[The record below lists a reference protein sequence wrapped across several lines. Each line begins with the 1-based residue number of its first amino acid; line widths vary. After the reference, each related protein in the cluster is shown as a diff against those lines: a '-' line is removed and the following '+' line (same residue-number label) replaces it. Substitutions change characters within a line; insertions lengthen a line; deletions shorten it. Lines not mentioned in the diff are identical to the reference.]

1 MILEGVLNAIEPYK
15 SGKKKNNGENP
26 ALRAASE
33 NVVRAIKLT
42 EQILLRDKAYKARK
56 KSIMAELTAK
66 IKLADGAEKQKLE
79 EKLLKL
85 INLRK

>member
-1 MILEGVLNAIEPYK
+1 MSATDGYTIESAEKMYNAIL
-15 SGKKKNNGENP
+15 SG
-26 ALRAASE
+26 
-33 NVVRAIKLT
+33 I
-42 EQILLRDKAYKARK
+42 YKARK